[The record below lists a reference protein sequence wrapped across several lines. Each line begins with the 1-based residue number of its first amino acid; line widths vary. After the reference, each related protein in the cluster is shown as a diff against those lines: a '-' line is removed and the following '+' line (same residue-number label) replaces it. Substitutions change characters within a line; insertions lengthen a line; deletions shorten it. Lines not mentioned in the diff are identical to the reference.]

1 MPSPGLGGSLQRAY
15 VPVPEAKPFI
25 LFQWWAWE
33 VFFLLFRFYFFFF
46 LHEHMLVSP
55 PSPLPL
61 HLQTCCSHYTDNLL
75 AVIYGLAQRG
85 AHRLENFQFT
95 QEFPEK

>member
-1 MPSPGLGGSLQRAY
+1 MPSPGLGGSLQIAY

-25 LFQWWAWE
+25 LFQWWARE
-33 VFFLLFRFYFFFF
+33 VFFFCLDFMGFF

-55 PSPLPL
+55 SSPPPL